1 VCLQSRKRY
10 FAEILFRHHFGGMS
24 DTNLAPTL
32 PPAPPMPAPPSAV
45 PAPPPAQT
53 AKLSDADYQKLTY
66 PERIAYAAKFSQRS
80 VQAPATPTAAE
91 WAAMSPQ
98 ARADFDRARSDA
110 LAKGY
115 TAGGVGVDV
124 EDAMNLRPRLDTL
137 ELRLSYLFG
146 L

>member
-1 VCLQSRKRY
+1 VSAKPQAVFCRNS
-10 FAEILFRHHFGGMS
+10 F
-24 DTNLAPTL
+24 
-32 PPAPPMPAPPSAV
+32 PPSFWWHERHKSCAD
-45 PAPPPAQT
+45 PSAGAADAGSAIRGSRATAAQT